1 MTNKVTLSNY
11 SDLWAQEFEK
21 DRNRI
26 LALLGDKV
34 KRIEHVGSTS
44 IPGMAAKPIIDI
56 AVAVDHLS
64 IIDDCAIAL
73 LNQIGF
79 EYVPKED
86 FPNRMFFRRGE
97 WGNGTHHLHVYEYES
112 EEWKNIIFFRDYLIK
127 YPDVAVKYLNLK
139 REMAEICPDRQ
150 SYTLCKAPF
159 IQKILAQ
166 ANEEFNNTQQ

>member
-1 MTNKVTLSNY
+1 MTNKVTLRNY

-56 AVAVDHLS
+56 AVAVEHLS

-79 EYVPKED
+79 EYVPKEE
-86 FPNRMFFRRGE
+86 FPNRMFFRRGK

-112 EEWKNIIFFRDYLIK
+112 KEWKNMIFFRDYLIK
-127 YPDVAVKYLNLK
+127 YPDVAAKYLNLK
-139 REMAEICPDRQ
+139 RELAEICPDRQ
-150 SYTLCKAPF
+150 TYTSCKAPF
-159 IQKILAQ
+159 IQNILAR
-166 ANEEFNNTQQ
+166 ANEEFNNTQR